1 MFETGPVMAELLLV
15 SDDLTRAERRFRSL
29 EPIGTLIIQDLYE
42 PRGLPRDA
50 SIVMTDVRDLSAEAV
65 SRLRTLLGQIRP
77 TNGPFIFIAHGN
89 GPRAQAYAEV
99 LGATAVVPA
108 TDIDTLPAL
117 VERLVVEGGSVP
129 LTARQHV
136 TRARDFLR
144 ETFKTGILTPEEVT
158 NGTDAVAWAIGSG
171 GVYDWIRTVREFDDA
186 THQHILLVAG
196 LAAAFAGTLG
206 LSAIDRHQVVKAA
219 LLHDVGK
226 TRIPTAIL
234 NKPGKLDAA
243 ELAVMRTHAV
253 EGHAMLAAQG
263 FEDAMLRVA
272 RSHHEMLDGSG
283 YPDGL
288 RGSGIPDLV
297 RVVTVCDIFGA
308 LIERRPYRAPMGNIA
323 AFEVLDR
330 MTGRLDPDLVR
341 AFKPVVISPAA
352 PDGSSAVIG
361 EARRRG
367 PA

>member
-1 MFETGPVMAELLLV
+1 MMAELMLV
-15 SDDLTRAERRFRSL
+15 SDDMARAERRFRSL
-29 EPIGTLIIQDLYE
+29 ERISTLTVLDLYE
-42 PRGLPRDA
+42 PCQRLGGTG
-50 SIVMTDVRDLSAEAV
+50 IVVSDVSDLSADAV
-65 SRLRTLLGQIRP
+65 SRLRTLLSRIRP

-89 GPRAQAYAEV
+89 GPRVRAYAEA
-99 LGATAVVPA
+99 LGATAVVSA
-108 TDIDTLPAL
+108 TDTDKLTAL

-129 LTARQHV
+129 LSARVHA

-144 ETFKTGILTPEEVT
+144 ETFRTGILTPEEVT
-158 NGTDAVAWAIGSG
+158 NGADAVAWAIGSG

-196 LAAAFAGTLG
+196 IAAAFAGTLG
-206 LSAIDRHQVVKAA
+206 LSAIDRHKVVKAA

-263 FEDAMLRVA
+263 FEDAILRVA

-288 RGSGIPDLV
+288 HGDEIPDLV
-297 RVVTVCDIFGA
+297 RLITVCDIYGA
-308 LIERRPYRAPMGNIA
+308 LIERRPYRAPMSNVA
-323 AFEVLDR
+323 AFAVLDR
-330 MTGRLDPDLVR
+330 MDGRLDPDLVR
-341 AFKPVVISPAA
+341 AFKPVVTSPSEAN
-352 PDGSSAVIG
+352 GSDAVARVG
-361 EARRRG
+361 ERRG